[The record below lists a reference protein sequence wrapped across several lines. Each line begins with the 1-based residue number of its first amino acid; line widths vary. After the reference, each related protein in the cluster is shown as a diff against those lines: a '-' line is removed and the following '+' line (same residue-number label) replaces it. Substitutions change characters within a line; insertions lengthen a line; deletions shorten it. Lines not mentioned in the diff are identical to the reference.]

1 MHPTLPTYL
10 VDPRGYDYEAQG
22 RQSQEEDV
30 FADSEKLLI
39 FLPKAKFLESNAL
52 LSLFS
57 GHFLLSG
64 PVVVFFSD
72 LALLSVFKQSFQS
85 C

>member
-1 MHPTLPTYL
+1 MKLRA
-10 VDPRGYDYEAQG
+10 DK
-22 RQSQEEDV
+22 SQEEDV

-57 GHFLLSG
+57 DHFLLSG

-72 LALLSVFKQSFQS
+72 LALLSFFQAVFPILMMCCHQRYRG
-85 C
+85 